1 MKQRELATI
10 TAILNFAVIALSF
23 FAWVSYGHSMSA
35 ISIASLLAIL
45 AFSLMWV
52 HYASDFLKQTWFPKQ
67 TTGWQYNAT
76 HWFVLIAILLH
87 PLLVNFYLVSEGYG
101 FPPGS
106 YVQYLG
112 IFSALFVPL
121 GFIALALFLLYEFK
135 KWFTGKRLG
144 YVVDHA
150 SILAMFLVLIHGFQ
164 LGFITSVTWFY
175 WVWWVFLATFTAM
188 ALRHYA
194 VYYKSMS
201 SKKII
206 VIVGILVLAGVGAF
220 VGYGALQPQANTNT
234 TQTEDSNNDNTKTDT
249 QESVDTSPTI
259 TNTELANNNGKDGN
273 KCWVAVDGEVY
284 DASNNQQWQNG
295 EHLPSGGRAK
305 CGQDL
310 TNVISQSPHGK
321 SVLGELPIV
330 GTLSQ

>member
-1 MKQRELATI
+1 MKQRELITI
-10 TAILNFAVIALSF
+10 TAILNLAVIALSF
-23 FAWVSYGHSMSA
+23 FAWVSYGHSLTA
-35 ISIASLLAIL
+35 ISIASLLAIT

-52 HYASDFLKQTWFPKQ
+52 HYVSDFVKQTWFPDQ
-67 TTGWQYNAT
+67 STGWQYNAT

-87 PLLVNFYLVSEGYG
+87 PFLVNFYLVSEGYG

-112 IFSALFVPL
+112 VFSALFVPL

-135 KWFTGKRLG
+135 KWFARKQLG
-144 YVVDHA
+144 YFVDHA

-175 WVWWVFLATFTAM
+175 WVWWVFLVTFTAL
-188 ALRHYA
+188 AIRYYA
-194 VYYKSMS
+194 VYYKNMS
-201 SKKII
+201 GKKYF
-206 VIVGILVLAGVGAF
+206 VIAVVLALAGIGAF
-220 VGYGALQPQANTNT
+220 VGYSKLQLQEITDTATQIESSDTKTQPQTTTNET
-234 TQTEDSNNDNTKTDT
+234 TAISKAD
-249 QESVDTSPTI
+249 
-259 TNTELANNNGKDGN
+259 LALNNGKDGN
-273 KCWVAVDGEVY
+273 KCWIAIDGEVY
-284 DASNNQQWQNG
+284 DASNNPQWQNG

-310 TNVISQSPHGK
+310 TSVISQSPHGK

-330 GTLSQ
+330 GALSQ